1 MTKRVM
7 DEYVQA
13 ELVDVIEAIERTGQI
28 VGIMLL
34 SVEEWGDNVL
44 PIIIGAAETASI
56 KKGLGQLDFPR
67 PLTHDLFVEVLETLG
82 AQIEKVTIDS
92 MINNV
97 YTATLYIKDRDGKVY
112 TFDSRPSD
120 AVALAVRVGA
130 PIFVARTLQRYA
142 EPLSKFSELRGGGGE
157 EGKV

>member
-1 MTKRVM
+1 
-7 DEYVQA
+7 
-13 ELVDVIEAIERTGQI
+13 LVDIIEAIERTGQI

-34 SVEEWGDNVL
+34 ATDEWGDNVL

-67 PLTHDLFVEVLETLG
+67 PLTHDLFIEVLDTLG
-82 AQIEKVTIDS
+82 ARIEKVTIDS

-120 AVALAVRVGA
+120 AVALAVRAGA
-130 PIFVARTLQRYA
+130 PIFVARSLQRYV
-142 EPLSKFSELRGGGGE
+142 EPLSRFTELRRGVDE